1 MQATAASL
9 SCARTQYAC
18 LPSGYCYCVL
28 CLSRLV
34 GWAAIFRPPP
44 FVYSSAAPSE
54 RTTRSFPRSDSSSCA
69 IRCHLVRGVL
79 RSASCHVSIHPF
91 LCGVADSGAGKSR
104 LRWPILPELQ
114 RVEVG
119 IYNISHSQG
128 GNLGRMPSPL
138 PHHVE
143 SSEANAGRP
152 RLEYCFLQV
161 VSELT
166 ASCELQAA
174 SCRMATSTVVGWRRH
189 PCDGELLPPLA
200 SGMLPW
206 VGILDLGCLPGLTA
220 YATPHR
226 LRPVCRYKGVPIL
239 PKLRYRVSP
248 PSCDEG
254 PDVVSMPTAAAAAP
268 RLDST

>member
-1 MQATAASL
+1 M
-9 SCARTQYAC
+9 
-18 LPSGYCYCVL
+18 L

-79 RSASCHVSIHPF
+79 RSASRHVSIHPF
-91 LCGVADSGAGKSR
+91 LCGVADSGVGKSR
-104 LRWPILPELQ
+104 LQWPILPYLQ
-114 RVEVG
+114 LVEVG
-119 IYNISHSQG
+119 IYNVLHSQG
-128 GNLGRMPSPL
+128 GNPGWMLSPV

-152 RLEYCFLQV
+152 RLECCFLQV
-161 VSELT
+161 VSKLT
-166 ASCELQAA
+166 ASYELRAA
-174 SCRMATSTVVGWRRH
+174 SCRLATSTVGPRRH

-200 SGMLPW
+200 SGILPW
-206 VGILDLGCLPGLTA
+206 VGILDLGCLPRLTA
-220 YATPHR
+220 YATPYR
-226 LRPVCRYKGVPIL
+226 LWPVCRYKGIPIL